1 MKFNIISGV
10 ATMVLALSTA
20 AAFAQSQSGTINQP
34 SWTNEYNPKVKP
46 PGFNQDATGGASS
59 SKTDAGHY
67 TQGAAQSP
75 MPSSTMG
82 QYEQSSE
89 AATKTKSQ

>member
-46 PGFNQDATGGASS
+46 PAFSQDDMGGASS
-59 SKTDAGHY
+59 SKTNAGQYH
-67 TQGAAQSP
+67 QGAAEDLT
-75 MPSSTMG
+75 PSSTMG
-82 QYEQSSE
+82 QYQQSS
-89 AATKTKSQ
+89 ATATKTKSQ